1 LNWWVYFYSCRCW
14 SLTKIMNFDVK

>member
-1 LNWWVYFYSCRCW
+1 LNWWVYFYSYRCW